1 MARSALEENSMN
13 PVRTT
18 IAAGLALIA
27 LAGGAQAADY
37 TYIGRE
43 AVGDRYD
50 RYGAV
55 VERDEVRPRRY
66 SEDRFEERVERRGFR
81 EDHMERRGFRDDHG
95 ERYAQGRHGWDR
107 PVYGRPVFAPY
118 DDCRTII
125 RRKINHW
132 GEMVVRR
139 VRICR

>member
-1 MARSALEENSMN
+1 MT

-27 LAGGAQAADY
+27 FAGGAQAADY

-50 RYGAV
+50 RYESV
-55 VERDEVRPRRY
+55 VEREEYRPRRHH
-66 SEDRFEERVERRGFR
+66 EERFEERVERRGY
-81 EDHMERRGFRDDHG
+81 RDYDE
-95 ERYAQGRHGWDR
+95 ERYAHGRHGWDR

-118 DDCRTII
+118 DDCRVIV
-125 RRKINHW
+125 RRKINAW
-132 GEMVVRR
+132 GDLVVRR
-139 VRICR
+139 VRVCR